1 MQERVEQVVTS
12 KDKWSSWVKRNMA
25 TAVLVLAAL
34 LFVFKEAMDFQ
45 RTQKDIMTILASIGL
60 TYFFAVYVSL
70 AMRHMGKKAGK
81 ESLPFKAAKKY
92 MGDAKESIKEK
103 TYLLPIFCRIKNDD
117 ALLTVRENYI
127 VENGLNIKLYRAGYY
142 KDNRDQLSDA
152 ERAVVDYVSKLRVDM
167 LTASQILSENSKKN
181 NHNPNYTGRDEQE
194 LDKSATIR
202 IMASKLLFPI
212 IVSYFSVS
220 VILGSNLIWGL
231 IQTSIIMLM
240 GVMNYMGGEEEVL
253 TLLRNRYIQKGDWMI
268 EFANLLRDKP
278 RLFDEYDSKINEL
291 VAELTTETPEKI
303 PQNTVLNTVSIV

>member
-1 MQERVEQVVTS
+1 MTQERIEQVVTS
-12 KDKWSSWVKRNMA
+12 KDKWASWVKRNMA
-25 TAVLVLAAL
+25 QAVLVLSAL

-81 ESLPFKAAKKY
+81 ESSPFKAAKKY

-117 ALLTVRENYI
+117 ALVTVRENYI
-127 VENGLNIKLYRAGYY
+127 IENGLNIKLYRVGYY
-142 KDNRDQLSDA
+142 KDNRDQLSDT
-152 ERAVVDYVSKLRVDM
+152 ERAVIDHVSKLRVDM
-167 LTASQILSENSKKN
+167 LSASQILSENSKKN

-212 IVSYFSVS
+212 VVSYFSVT

-278 RLFDEYDSKINEL
+278 HLFDEYDTKINEI
-291 VAELTTETPEKI
+291 VAEMGVETP
-303 PQNTVLNTVSIV
+303 QNIVLNKVSIV

>member
-1 MQERVEQVVTS
+1 MNQQERVEQVITS
-12 KDKWSSWVKRNMA
+12 KDKVTSWIKRNMA
-25 TAVLVLAAL
+25 TAVLVIAAM

-81 ESLPFKAAKKY
+81 DSQPFKAAKKY
-92 MGDAKESIKEK
+92 MGDAKDNIKEK

-142 KDNRDQLSDA
+142 KDNYDQLSDD
-152 ERAVVDYVSKLRVDM
+152 EKQIVNHVSKLRVDM

-202 IMASKLLFPI
+202 IMATKLLFPI
-212 IVSYFSVS
+212 IVSYFSVT

-278 RLFDEYDSKINEL
+278 RLFDDYDSKINEL
-291 VAELTTETPEKI
+291 VAELSVEAPKNI
-303 PQNTVLNTVSIV
+303 VNNTVCTV